1 MYLGS
6 PRSSL
11 PELSLLVMLGF
22 AQYREITPH
31 ESPMQTR
38 SFKLAL
44 PTISTLPSH

>member
-22 AQYREITPH
+22 AQYREITPTQ
-31 ESPMQTR
+31 PIIACQ
-38 SFKLAL
+38 SF
-44 PTISTLPSH
+44 I